1 MSAVKTRGAFP
12 RGRAMRAGKFRAKK
26 EIPIPGGMEA
36 KRYREMRGLPEEA
49 CQIHSDPETLQRSVT
64 ENSLTQA
71 QRVFSWRDWL
81 GLISLEYGQW

>member
-12 RGRAMRAGKFRAKK
+12 RGRAIELGNSGPRRRFPSLGVWKPRD
-26 EIPIPGGMEA
+26 
-36 KRYREMRGLPEEA
+36 MRGLPGEEA

-71 QRVFSWRDWL
+71 QRVFSWRGWL
-81 GLISLEYGQW
+81 GLVSPEYVQW